1 MAAEL
6 RNASM
11 AASMAALCT
20 LLAATHG
27 NSDRKPIR
35 GGRSGSPSA
44 AGSVPASARQFASTA
59 QSLTVRAKS
68 PSVSTVGLKRLT
80 PLNGSASLLGLKP
93 TIPQYAAGRITE
105 PLVCVP
111 IATGTCP
118 RATAA
123 ADHDD
128 DPPGVCAAFQGFLV
142 LAGCMNANSVVT
154 VLPSTIPPARL
165 RRLTHSASNGGHAP
179 A

>member
-6 RNASM
+6 RSASM

-111 IATGTCP
+111 IAAGTCP

-123 ADHDD
+123 ADPDD
-128 DPPGVCAAFQGFLV
+128 DPPGRVRGVPGISC
-142 LAGCMNANSVVT
+142 
-154 VLPSTIPPARL
+154 L
-165 RRLTHSASNGGHAP
+165 RRLHERKLGGHGLAEHD
-179 A
+179 AAGTLE